1 MPENKKPDDVGESTT
16 RKGED
21 VVKEE
26 GKEPGRRDT
35 GTKGPSERP
44 VGKSTP
50 RDSTGVG
57 AESDDEGDDDGPKK
71 P

>member
-1 MPENKKPDDVGESTT
+1 MPEDKKRDVGESIT

-26 GKEPGRRDT
+26 GKEPGRQDT

-57 AESDDEGDDDGPKK
+57 PASDDDDPGTGPKK